1 MEEQYKDYT
10 IADLCSIV
18 SAKNYALS
26 SKKDGNEGIALY
38 VGRKYDMGKT
48 LAFFTHN
55 LQESGYYVHCDDKQ
69 LLLYIAFILNSYVGM
84 LFLHNE
90 GSDEYGKGSVTM
102 KNLGAVRICMIPD
115 NYIKACN
122 ILELI
127 IGRVSSSNADE
138 DVKEAKEATISLL
151 TDMRNFISLEIY
163 MKPVFVE
170 HQVSVLEPWD
180 KFVNEK
186 GVLYNWDTID
196 GAIKSFY
203 KAILDPENEV
213 MDAIKKARM
222 FVWELF
228 ETLKK
233 SVAK

>member
-1 MEEQYKDYT
+1 MIERYKEYT
-10 IADLCSIV
+10 IADICNIIY
-18 SAKNYALS
+18 AKTYAFS
-26 SKKDGNEGIALY
+26 SNKDGSEGIALY
-38 VGRKYDMGKT
+38 VGRRYDMGKT
-48 LAFFTHN
+48 LAFFTQNH
-55 LQESGYYVHCDDKQ
+55 QESGYYLHCDDKQ
-69 LLLYIAFILNSYVGM
+69 QLLYIAFILNSYVGM
-84 LFLHNE
+84 LLLHNE
-90 GSDEYGKGSVTM
+90 GSDEYGKGSVTK
-102 KNLGAVRICMIPD
+102 KNLGAVRICMITD

-138 DVKEAKEATISLL
+138 DAKEAKEAAISLL

-170 HQVSVLEPWD
+170 HQVSVLEPWE

-196 GAIKSFY
+196 GTIKSFY

-213 MDAIKKARM
+213 IDAIKKARM

-228 ETLKK
+228 KTLKK